1 MAFNFQLNMPDALRP
16 LADKVRLSGRGG
28 RQLER
33 GRGSPWAMFVAQ
45 DAARQVMSSSFA
57 TVVVFYIVMVRGPA
71 AAHLFQAL
79 KLRSLSTS
87 VADRACLP
95 ARSLATAFL
104 SR

>member
-1 MAFNFQLNMPDALRP
+1 
-16 LADKVRLSGRGG
+16 
-28 RQLER
+28 
-33 GRGSPWAMFVAQ
+33 MFVAQ

-87 VADRACLP
+87 VADRAYLP